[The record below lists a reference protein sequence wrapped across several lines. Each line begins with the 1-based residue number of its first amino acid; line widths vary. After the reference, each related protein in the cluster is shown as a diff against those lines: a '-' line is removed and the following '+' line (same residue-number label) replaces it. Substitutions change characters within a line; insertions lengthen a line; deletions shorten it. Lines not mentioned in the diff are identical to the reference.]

1 MHIHEYEWG
10 FAMEK
15 KQLKSSRCHC
25 VNLRRAAQ
33 ALTEY
38 YDLAMK
44 PYGITLNQYS
54 IMQNI
59 RRIEPCSVAELSR
72 VLRLDRTTL
81 VRNLKT
87 LTERELVVDKKE
99 AKNRDR
105 KLECS
110 LEGKEILEKAV
121 PAWERTQ
128 KELEEYIGSSELKA
142 LTEALLKIEMLYADK
157 ERS

>member
-1 MHIHEYEWG
+1 
-10 FAMEK
+10 MEK
-15 KQLKSSRCHC
+15 YPLRSSTCHC
-25 VNLRRAAQ
+25 VNLRRASQ

-81 VRNLKT
+81 VRNLKA
-87 LTERELVVDKKE
+87 LTERGLVVDKKE
-99 AKNRDR
+99 ETKRAR

-110 LEGKEILEKAV
+110 QEGKKNLEKAV
-121 PAWERTQ
+121 LAWERTQ
-128 KELEEYIGSSELKA
+128 KELEEYIGSSELQV
-142 LTEALLKIEMLYADK
+142 LTETLLKIEILNVDK
-157 ERS
+157 EKS